1 MVVATYYSVKCIQKY
16 ILCIKGG
23 IRMLKKLIS
32 SILIVSLA
40 ISFSACGK
48 SPKNEVDK
56 GTLSTTSKTEAKDS
70 KSDKKIDL
78 GKNEGNVYK
87 NEYFNMTINMPDK
100 WKVATDDEKNALIQT
115 GKQVISDNDKNK
127 EKQIDYSIEKT
138 VYLLVTSEKGL
149 SVNDTSNPSFMA
161 IAEKLTL
168 MQGVVISDGKGYLEQ
183 VKKGLQG
190 VTQIPYKFD
199 KEVYT
204 EKVGNKD
211 FYVLEAT
218 VSNENVKLIQK
229 YYAAKIGDYV
239 LSFIGTSYNDD
250 QAKKLDTM
258 IKSISF
264 K

>member
-1 MVVATYYSVKCIQKY
+1 MF
-16 ILCIKGG
+16 
-23 IRMLKKLIS
+23 KKLIS
-32 SILIVSLA
+32 SILLVSLA
-40 ISFSACGK
+40 MSFSACGK
-48 SPKNEVDK
+48 SSKDEVGK
-56 GTLSTTSKTEAKDS
+56 GTVSSTSSTEAKNS

-78 GKNEGNVYK
+78 GKSEGNVYK
-87 NEYFNMTINMPDK
+87 NEYFNMTINIPDK
-100 WKVATDDEKNALIQT
+100 WIVATDDEKNALIQK
-115 GKQVISDNDKNK
+115 GKQVIASDDKNK
-127 EKQIDYSIEKT
+127 QKQVDYSLEKT

-161 IAEKLTL
+161 LAEKLSL

-199 KEVYT
+199 KEIYT
-204 EKVGNKD
+204 VKAGNKD
-211 FYVLEAT
+211 FYVLETT
-218 VSNENVKLIQK
+218 VSNGSVKLVQK

-239 LSFIGTSYNDD
+239 LSFIGTSYDDD
-250 QAKKLDTM
+250 QAKKLDTV

>member
-1 MVVATYYSVKCIQKY
+1 
-16 ILCIKGG
+16 
-23 IRMLKKLIS
+23 MLKKLIS

-48 SPKNEVDK
+48 SPKDEVDK
-56 GTLSTTSKTEAKDS
+56 GTVSTTSKTEAKDS

-78 GKNEGNVYK
+78 GKSEGNVYK
-87 NEYFNMTINMPDK
+87 NEYFNMTINIPDK
-100 WKVATDDEKNALIQT
+100 WIVATDAEKNALMQK
-115 GKQVISDNDKNK
+115 GKQVVADNDKD
-127 EKQIDYSIEKT
+127 KQKQFDYSLEKT
-138 VYLLVTSEKGL
+138 VYLLAISEKGL
-149 SVNDTSNPSFMA
+149 SVKDTSNPNFMT
-161 IAEKLTL
+161 IAEKLDS
-168 MQGVVISDGKGYLEQ
+168 MQGAVISDGKGYLEQ
-183 VKKGLQG
+183 VKKGLQAI
-190 VTQIPYKFD
+190 TQIPYKFD

-218 VSNENVKLIQK
+218 VSNANVKLVQK

-239 LSFIGTSYNDD
+239 LSFVGTSYNDD
-250 QAKKLDTM
+250 QAKKLDTI